1 MRNDRPECPR
11 PSGPAGTELIN
22 EYLGYLSSVR
32 ALSERTVLAYRED
45 LEYYAAY
52 CENHDT
58 QALSA
63 DVRTVRGFI
72 ADQSAKGKAS
82 VSVNRSLSSVRGF
95 YRWLM
100 RFNYRQDNPSGAL
113 RNLRTPTLLP
123 VFFWEKEMA
132 EFAALPE
139 NLKRLWPGRD
149 KALILTMYSAGL
161 RISETASLTLD
172 SLEKNLGGA
181 RIIGKGD
188 KERRVF
194 FSEEC
199 TEALNAWL
207 AERKAL
213 PGEESGGALF
223 VSRRGKPLSVPGI
236 RWIISRYASYSG
248 VKKNIHP
255 HALRHSFATHLVNA
269 GCDVRVVQELLGHE
283 SISTTQR
290 YTHVDIGSLKRVYNR
305 AHEQERR

>member
-1 MRNDRPECPR
+1 MLNDGRPAPGLTG
-11 PSGPAGTELIN
+11 SALIN
-22 EYLGYLSSVR
+22 DYLGYLSSVR
-32 ALSERTVLAYRED
+32 AVSERTVAAYRED
-45 LEYYAAY
+45 LEQYAAY
-52 CENHDT
+52 CRDHDT

-72 ADQSAKGKAS
+72 AGQSAVGKAA

-100 RFNYRQDNPSGAL
+100 RFNYRKDNPAGAL
-113 RNLRTPTLLP
+113 RNLGTPKLLP
-123 VFFWEKEMA
+123 VFFWEKDMA

-139 NLKRLWPGRD
+139 NLRLLWPGRD
-149 KALILTMYSAGL
+149 KALILTMYSSGL

-172 SLEKNLGGA
+172 VLEQNLGGA
-181 RIIGKGD
+181 RVIGKGN

-199 TEALNAWL
+199 TGALAGWL
-207 AERKAL
+207 EERKAL
-213 PGEESGGALF
+213 HGESGALF
-223 VSRRGKPLSVPGI
+223 VSRKGKPLSVSGI
-236 RWIISRYASYSG
+236 RWIISRYAAYSG
-248 VKKNIHP
+248 IKKNIHP

-290 YTHVDIGSLKRVYNR
+290 YTHVDIESLKRVYNR
-305 AHEQERR
+305 AHEHDGAE